1 MIANVCLACSVRVY
15 ICNFSLFRLFS
26 CHDWIIML
34 WSSKVCEAC
43 SEEFCHGACV
53 LFDYSH
59 QVSFDYSHQVDFD
72 HNQVNLINVF
82 LKVCFQTN
90 KQFFVFRKEKS
101 KGKLC
106 PKKRGRRTERN
117 AKDPQSFPRLK
128 LFKNLIRWEL
138 QNEDKVVNLTA
149 MMLYKLMSWGQYVC
163 WCCVSYVNHVASSL
177 SKTNCIRKWKWHF
190 SLKIEKIHC
199 PLPHCNFPIVHWSE
213 MTSGDTL

>member
-1 MIANVCLACSVRVY
+1 MLRGTSDPDIIVKRPAESRGGMTVTIFKVGTMDWSRIINSFIISRINASLSTLCDYQYMIANVCLACSVRVY

-90 KQFFVFRKEKS
+90 
-101 KGKLC
+101 
-106 PKKRGRRTERN
+106 
-117 AKDPQSFPRLK
+117 
-128 LFKNLIRWEL
+128 
-138 QNEDKVVNLTA
+138 
-149 MMLYKLMSWGQYVC
+149 
-163 WCCVSYVNHVASSL
+163 
-177 SKTNCIRKWKWHF
+177 
-190 SLKIEKIHC
+190 
-199 PLPHCNFPIVHWSE
+199 
-213 MTSGDTL
+213 